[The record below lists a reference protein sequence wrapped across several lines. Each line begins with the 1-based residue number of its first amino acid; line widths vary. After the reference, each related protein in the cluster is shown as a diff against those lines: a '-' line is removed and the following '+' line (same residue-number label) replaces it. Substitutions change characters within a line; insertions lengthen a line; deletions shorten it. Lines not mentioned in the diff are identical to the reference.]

1 MEESGREMTHLAH
14 STFAALYLLS
24 DVVVF
29 NETMFYD
36 NRGKQ
41 MRERDREMAGA
52 GGRETESEREG

>member
-1 MEESGREMTHLAH
+1 MTHLAH

-41 MRERDREMAGA
+41 MREREIERWR
-52 GGRETESEREG
+52 GREGERQRVRGKDR

>member
-1 MEESGREMTHLAH
+1 MMHLAH
-14 STFAALYLLS
+14 STFTALYLLS

-41 MRERDREMAGA
+41 MRER
-52 GGRETESEREG
+52 ETERGRGRGGGGEKDR